1 MSVGQTAFREA
12 ILDPARDVPD
22 GLVDPEGRP
31 AGKRFDV
38 YRNNVVVSLSN
49 ALAEAFP
56 VIRKLLGESNFGIL
70 AGHFVRQHPPSS
82 PLIAHYG
89 SALPD
94 FLEGFAPVQN
104 LGYLPDIARL
114 ELAMRRAYHAAD
126 STPADSSVLPQMPPE
141 QLLATRFTFAP
152 SVQLLRSD
160 WPIAAIWRFNAEDGP
175 KPEMR
180 AETALLTRP
189 EFDPVLTTLTPAGGV
204 FVEALCDGRNFGDAL
219 EAAAAIDPEFDLSP
233 ALSALVSGGAI
244 TDISEDPS
252 P

>member
-1 MSVGQTAFREA
+1 MSVGQAEFRAA
-12 ILDPARDVPD
+12 IFDPARDVPD

-38 YRNNVVVSLSN
+38 YRNNVVVSLCN

-56 VIRKLLGESNFGIL
+56 VIQKLLGAHNFGIL

-89 SALPD
+89 SALPG

-114 ELAMRRAYHAAD
+114 ELALRRAYHAAN
-126 STPADSSVLPQMPPE
+126 STPADATALQAMPPE
-141 QLLATRFTFAP
+141 RLLVTRFTLAP
-152 SVQLLRSD
+152 SVQLVASD

-189 EFDPVLTTLTPAGGV
+189 EFDPVLTALTPAGGV
-204 FVEALCDGRNFGDAL
+204 FVEALRNGQSLGEAL
-219 EAAAAIDPEFDLSP
+219 EAAAAIEPEFDLSP
-233 ALSALVSGGAI
+233 AFSALVSGGAI
-244 TDISEDPS
+244 TEISEDPL